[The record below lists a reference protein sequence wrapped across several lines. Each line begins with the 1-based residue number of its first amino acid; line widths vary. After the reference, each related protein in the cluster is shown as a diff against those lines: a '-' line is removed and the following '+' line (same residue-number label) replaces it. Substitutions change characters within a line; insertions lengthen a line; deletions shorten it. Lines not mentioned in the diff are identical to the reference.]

1 MQIRS
6 LRDVAVGERLVVR
19 YRLAQPG
26 PGGSTLSDALGLCRG
41 VVEDAPEGAVIRIET
56 RHGVVAV
63 PLDAVTHAKL
73 VPPPPPRRR

>member
-19 YRLAQPG
+19 YRLAEPG
-26 PGGSTLSDALGLCRG
+26 TDGSTLSDALGTCRG
-41 VVEDAPEGAVIRIET
+41 VDEGGPEGPVIRIET

-63 PLDAVTHAKL
+63 PLAAVTHAKR